1 MTWIKLFCHN
11 CLLVNCTLKNLTF
24 SCFTQGFKKQ
34 IKKRKRKKRCWLVNE
49 NLDRW
54 RTMLTALWDVG
65 PLTHFT
71 SQFFGRSLLMTEIS
85 AIYNPISLVWVTLL
99 TGRAYTLFSY
109 SPRIRQI
116 YILLVIVWKSLIV
129 KERHTGLFKDKIQIP
144 NINGKL
150 IIVFADTRH
159 LKIINWMGSRA
170 TCVY

>member
-1 MTWIKLFCHN
+1 
-11 CLLVNCTLKNLTF
+11 
-24 SCFTQGFKKQ
+24 
-34 IKKRKRKKRCWLVNE
+34 
-49 NLDRW
+49 
-54 RTMLTALWDVG
+54 MLTALWDAG

-99 TGRAYTLFSY
+99 TGRAYTQFSY

-144 NINGKL
+144 NITGKL

-159 LKIINWMGSRA
+159 LKIIKVALGVCFALKSWKEYLLLFTYLITLGKDVTLPLITKFKTNKPLSNLFVNRIPN
-170 TCVY
+170 